1 MEIAPDNTLY
11 ELTVS
16 GEYASPGEMETHIMS
31 KSVTIINPIHPG
43 EVLESEFLEPL
54 GLSANKFAKHIQV
67 PANRISSIINDQR
80 GITGDTAL
88 RLSKAFKTTPEFWM
102 NLQSHYD
109 LEIAKDT
116 ARDELERIQQ
126 YAA

>member
-1 MEIAPDNTLY
+1 
-11 ELTVS
+11 
-16 GEYASPGEMETHIMS
+16 MS
-31 KSVTIINPIHPG
+31 KSVTIIDPIHPV

-54 GLSANKFAKHIQV
+54 GLSANKFAKHIHV
-67 PANRISSIINDQR
+67 PANRISSIINGQR

-109 LEIAKDT
+109 LEIAKET
-116 ARDELERIQQ
+116 ARDELKRIQQ